1 MRERPSTVPVYR
13 DEVVELRVDDFGDGP
28 DGLCR
33 IDGYVIFVAET
44 LPGEL
49 VRVRI
54 SSASRKFGRGELLE
68 VLEPSPDRVRP
79 ICPHFGP
86 CGGCQLQHLAPRAQV
101 LAKESRLRR
110 TLAHAL
116 RVAPGRIEM
125 GASRAPSDAVGQRT
139 KLALH
144 FGEQDGELVA
154 GYFGRRGRE
163 LLPIEVCPVQERRG
177 LEVALAARDGL
188 RATGLRAFDPHTGR
202 GDLRAVVV
210 RSSERTREIH
220 ATLVVAHEGVRVGA
234 LGPAIEAMRAA
245 GATGAA
251 LNLNDG
257 PPDRLLGERTRAL
270 FGVQHVEDEVHGV
283 RYRTSAG
290 AFFQTSTFGVDALV
304 EEVRAAVGEVP
315 EGAHI
320 ADLYCGSGLFALALA
335 GHADQVFGIEE
346 DERAVE
352 DAVQAAEQAGIQN
365 VRFRAGRVE
374 GLISNL
380 ARMRDKP
387 HAVIVDPPRAGCDAR
402 VLARIAD
409 RLQPRRLVYVSC
421 DPDSLGR
428 DATRLRDLGYTFR
441 HAVMVDM
448 FPHTAHLET
457 VAVFDR
463 TVRRR
468 DPAKERLLARVR
480 GERTPSGS

>member
-1 MRERPSTVPVYR
+1 MPERPRSVPVYR

-33 IDGYVIFVAET
+33 IDGYVVFVAET

-79 ICPHFGP
+79 ICPHFGQ
-86 CGGCQLQHLAPRAQV
+86 CGGCQLQHLAPAAQV
-101 LAKESRLRR
+101 AAKEARLRR

-116 RVAPGRIEM
+116 RTTPEAIALGPT
-125 GASRAPSDAVGQRT
+125 RAPADAAGQRT

-144 FGEQDGELVA
+144 FAEQDGELVA

-163 LLPIEVCPVQERRG
+163 LVAIEVCPVQEQRG

-188 RATGLRAFDPHTGR
+188 RRTGLRAFDPHTGR
-202 GDLRAVVV
+202 GDVRAVVV
-210 RSSERTREIH
+210 RSSETTGAIH

-234 LGPAIEAMRAA
+234 LGPVIDALRAA
-245 GATGAA
+245 GATGAS

-257 PPDRLLGERTRAL
+257 PPDRLLGERMRAL
-270 FGVQHVEDEVHGV
+270 FGDQHVDDEVHGI

-304 EEVRAAVGEVP
+304 DEVRVAVGDVP
-315 EGAHI
+315 AEAHI
-320 ADLYCGSGLFALALA
+320 ADLYCGSGLFALALSGRA
-335 GHADQVFGIEE
+335 AQVFGIEE

-352 DAVQAAEQAGIQN
+352 DAVQAAESAGIQN

-387 HAVIVDPPRAGCDAR
+387 HAVIVD
-402 VLARIAD
+402 
-409 RLQPRRLVYVSC
+409 
-421 DPDSLGR
+421 
-428 DATRLRDLGYTFR
+428 
-441 HAVMVDM
+441 
-448 FPHTAHLET
+448 
-457 VAVFDR
+457 
-463 TVRRR
+463 
-468 DPAKERLLARVR
+468 
-480 GERTPSGS
+480 

>member
-1 MRERPSTVPVYR
+1 MPERPRSVPVYR

-68 VLEPSPDRVRP
+68 VIEPSPDRVRP

-86 CGGCQLQHLAPRAQV
+86 CGGCQLQHLSPTAQV
-101 LAKESRLRR
+101 AAKEVRLRR

-116 RVAPGRIEM
+116 RTSPGSVALGNSRFPAD
-125 GASRAPSDAVGQRT
+125 ASGQRT

-154 GYFGRRGRE
+154 GYFGRRGRD
-163 LLPIEVCPVQERRG
+163 LVPIDVCPVQERRG

-188 RATGLRAFDPHTGR
+188 RQTDLRAFDPHTGR
-202 GDLRAVVV
+202 GDVRAVVV
-210 RSSERTREIH
+210 RSSERTHAIH

-234 LGPAIEAMRAA
+234 LGPAIDAMRAA

-257 PPDRLLGERTRAL
+257 PPDRLLGERMRSL
-270 FGVQHVEDEVHGV
+270 FGVQHVDDEVHGIH
-283 RYRTSAG
+283 YRTSAG
-290 AFFQTSTFGVDALV
+290 AFFQTSIFGVDALV

-315 EGAHI
+315 ADSHV

-335 GHADQVFGIEE
+335 GQVGQVFGIEE

-352 DAVQAAEQAGIQN
+352 DAVQAAEAAGIQN

-402 VLARIAD
+402 VLARVAD

-428 DATRLRDLGYTFR
+428 DAGRLRDLGYTFR
-441 HAVMVDM
+441 RAVMVDM

-468 DPAKERLLARVR
+468 DPARERLLARVQAEGPKR
-480 GERTPSGS
+480 G